1 MADWQQQ
8 RDDNCKHMDGCCLW
22 SLETDFFIHKILNL
36 FIFWKCIMLRDSTF
50 MKEIKI
56 KSLFLSTNP
65 VSRVQSLL
73 KRVFRYAAIIISMCA
88 VVLHNRMQVFQSCA
102 CRSFTGM

>member
-1 MADWQQQ
+1 MYSKIPYCEYKVIFPMADWQQQ

-56 KSLFLSTNP
+56 KSLFFIN
-65 VSRVQSLL
+65 
-73 KRVFRYAAIIISMCA
+73 
-88 VVLHNRMQVFQSCA
+88 
-102 CRSFTGM
+102 